1 MSDEKKTYKVN
12 VEEKTVAFNH
22 ETKTI
27 DGSIFLTT
35 TFDFSNVGTHRLLY
49 DAGTARLI
57 KWRAGSGIKE
67 MTTADAEAK
76 LQNVTVDCSKVTER
90 APASPMVQD
99 FRDALK
105 DEVKRKKIEEFMATL
120 QK

>member
-12 VEEKTVAFNH
+12 VAEKTVTFKH

-27 DGSIFLTT
+27 DGSIFLST
-35 TFDFSNVGTHRLLY
+35 TFDFSKVDVARLLY

-67 MTTADAEAK
+67 MTTVDAEAK

-90 APASPMVQD
+90 APASPEVQ
-99 FRDALK
+99 ALREAMK
-105 DEVKRKKIEEFMATL
+105 DTEKMKKIAEFMATL
-120 QK
+120 NK